1 MCIVKNLSNFHHAW
15 YRYPFNEICNCFHV
29 LFSLICFVCSYI
41 RTQFLYKFYGYSL
54 AICLF
59 FVNQQSQQKSDFK
72 FVMFFDLFGKHFVRN
87 KKDPQFKK
95 LKIFLFPYIS
105 YGFMSSK
112 LYNPTSCSICCC
124 ASLRH

>member
-1 MCIVKNLSNFHHAW
+1 MIYVVDELHGVVVFQLLDV
-15 YRYPFNEICNCFHV
+15 V
-29 LFSLICFVCSYI
+29 LCCSYEVVVWVMCGGI
-41 RTQFLYKFYGYSL
+41 VSGRKVDRWMCG
-54 AICLF
+54 CGWCGC
-59 FVNQQSQQKSDFK
+59 V
-72 FVMFFDLFGKHFVRN
+72 VMFFDLFGKHFVGN
-87 KKDPQFKK
+87 KKRASIKK